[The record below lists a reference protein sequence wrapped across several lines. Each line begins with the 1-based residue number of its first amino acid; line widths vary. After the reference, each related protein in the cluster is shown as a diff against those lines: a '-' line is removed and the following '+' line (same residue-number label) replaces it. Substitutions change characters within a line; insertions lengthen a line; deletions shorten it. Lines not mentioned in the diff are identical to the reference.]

1 MTGEDREDIKRHV
14 SVVSEGLRSEIR
26 LLAEGLGAN
35 NDRLDR
41 MEGRFDGLE
50 GRLDRVDVRL
60 DQVDGRLDQ
69 MNGRFERM
77 EGRLDQVETRM
88 VEEFGE
94 IKAMIRLSFGELDR
108 RIRSLEGDV
117 NSLRERLEKLEARSQ
132 TQ

>member
-1 MTGEDREDIKRHV
+1 MTGEDREDIKRHF
-14 SVVSEGLRSEIR
+14 SVVAEGLRSEIR
-26 LLAEGLGAN
+26 TLAEGLGAN

-41 MEGRFDGLE
+41 FEGRFDGLE
-50 GRLDRVDVRL
+50 GRLDRFESRL
-60 DQVDGRLDQ
+60 DRI
-69 MNGRFERM
+69 ES
-77 EGRLDQVETRM
+77 RM

-117 NSLRERLEKLEARSQ
+117 TSLRERLEKLEARSQ

>member
-1 MTGEDREDIKRHV
+1 MTGEDREDIKRHF
-14 SVVSEGLRSEIR
+14 SVVSEGLRSEIH
-26 LLAEGLGAN
+26 LLAEAVGGN

-41 MEGRFDGLE
+41 FDGRLDRTEGRLDGIE
-50 GRLDRVDVRL
+50 GRLDRIESRI
-60 DQVDGRLDQ
+60 
-69 MNGRFERM
+69 
-77 EGRLDQVETRM
+77 